1 MKRIL
6 LGFCGFF
13 FTILFLMGCEEA
25 RTIYSGPDYI
35 MFSDSLY
42 VLPVQNNDDYFD
54 IPVSATQACGYD
66 RTLAVEIIDKNS
78 NAIEG
83 VHYTLESNT
92 VTIKSGELVANV
104 RVRGIYD
111 NIEVTDSLG
120 FALRL
125 VTQENT
131 QWDLYGIDANVMLK
145 KTCPFNIYDF
155 EGYCVVTSTYLY
167 DYSTV
172 DKRLIRTEV
181 HPEEENT
188 VILKDTKP
196 CISTHKHIYPC
207 RHCYKK
213 NKYDYQI
220 LICNKNKMKKKYKD
234 FILDKITLDF
244 ADNAAVCVVL
254 ASDGYPEKYEKG
266 FPISGL
272 ETFEKKEGYYVFHA
286 GTKCNDGVIVTN
298 GGRVL
303 GVTALGTDLKDARK
317 NAYEATEWIAFDNKY
332 KRNDIGKAIDEV

>member
-54 IPVSATQACGYD
+54 IPVSATQTCGYD

-131 QWDLYGIDANVMLK
+131 QWDLYGIDANVMLR

-188 VILKDTKP
+188 VILKD
-196 CISTHKHIYPC
+196 YF
-207 RHCYKK
+207 Y
-213 NKYDYQI
+213 
-220 LICNKNKMKKKYKD
+220 
-234 FILDKITLDF
+234 
-244 ADNAAVCVVL
+244 
-254 ASDGYPEKYEKG
+254 DGYDVKIRFTTDDLLNPLIEMDEQVFGPTSEAFGTLYGDGMIRMFQPSYYASYYSSCEQFIYQYMTLYVLNKDQSIFGTVGTFMNVVKWISDDEAEK
-266 FPISGL
+266 L
-272 ETFEKKEGYYVFHA
+272 MKEGY
-286 GTKCNDGVIVTN
+286 
-298 GGRVL
+298 
-303 GVTALGTDLKDARK
+303 
-317 NAYEATEWIAFDNKY
+317 
-332 KRNDIGKAIDEV
+332 